1 MNYFNRS
8 LEQELTILEKQFPVI
23 TITGPRQSGKTTLA
37 RYKYPELPYFN
48 LESPDIRQHALTD
61 PRDFLSRIPN
71 GAILDEIQ
79 YAPEIL
85 SYLLQLTD
93 ENRESIRFILT
104 GSNQFLLMNKVTQS
118 LAGRIALL
126 KLLPFSLDEVPDSKL
141 EETETLLYKGLYPA
155 IIAGNSDPVR
165 FYRNYLETYL
175 ERDLHQLLLVKD
187 LTQFHKFVRLC
198 AGRIG
203 SIFNAVSLANE
214 VGVSSNTIQSWMSIL
229 QASYVVYLLQPYYGN
244 VGKRLIKSPK
254 IYFFDTGLASYLLG
268 IENEIQMSRDPL
280 RGFLF
285 ENLVIM
291 ELIKYRLNK
300 GLEPRLYYYR
310 DSHQNE
316 IDVVFETA
324 GNLVPVEIKS
334 AKTFHLDF
342 LKGFRHF
349 NKVFSDKIT
358 RRVLVYDGKQE
369 MTIRETELG
378 NLRNVTRL
386 VFEPEASRTSIRNA

>member
-1 MNYFNRS
+1 M
-8 LEQELTILEKQFPVI
+8 TILEKQFPVI

-79 YAPEIL
+79 NAPEIL

-118 LAGRIALL
+118 LAGRTALL

-141 EETETLLYKGLYPA
+141 EETETILYKGLYPA

-187 LTQFHKFVRLC
+187 LTQFHKFVRFC

-369 MTIRETELG
+369 MTISETELG
-378 NLRNVTRL
+378 NFRNVTRL
-386 VFEPEASRTSIRNA
+386 VFESEANRTSIRNA

>member
-1 MNYFNRS
+1 
-8 LEQELTILEKQFPVI
+8 LTILEKQFPVI

-79 YAPEIL
+79 NAPEIL

-118 LAGRIALL
+118 LAGRTALL

-141 EETETLLYKGLYPA
+141 EETETILYKGLYPA

-187 LTQFHKFVRLC
+187 LTQFHKFVRFC

-369 MTIRETELG
+369 MTISETELG
-378 NLRNVTRL
+378 NFRNVTRL
-386 VFEPEASRTSIRNA
+386 VFESEANRTSIRNA